1 MGSEKKLI
9 KHLSKIRDKI
19 DLQKM
24 EEKDSDFL
32 IEKIISNI
40 KNNAYAVK
48 TEQNQKLR

>member
-1 MGSEKKLI
+1 MGAEKKLI